1 MIETEKELG
10 IREYSPDVDLDFM
23 CEEIFGGTDLEKSE
37 YRVVK
42 FSPDNECDDMDLFL
56 FAYLELNLGNLCRKE
71 EYGHCI
77 VDKRTGEF
85 ILLTGIIN
93 EAELNEAIKKIKAL
107 ASTGIPLHNRTISCG
122 VSNVFEE
129 LTQMQSAY
137 SQAEMALKQRDV
149 EEATVYFSSIDESR
163 CKNRQYIM
171 NKVLEYIERNFTGQI
186 TLEGV
191 ARYVYVNPAYLSSI
205 FKKHTG
211 ENFMSYLTA
220 RRIRYAKELLENPK
234 YKIYEI
240 GRMVG
245 YLDPGYFSII
255 FKKNEGIT
263 PYEYRSKML

>member
-1 MIETEKELG
+1 MFPFLASFHPDSGIYSELIKG
-10 IREYSPDVDLDFM
+10 INAAHESLKDYKIKCDL
-23 CEEIFGGTDLEKSE
+23 
-37 YRVVK
+37 R
-42 FSPDNECDDMDLFL
+42 FL
-56 FAYLELNLGNLCRKE
+56 
-71 EYGHCI
+71 
-77 VDKRTGEF
+77 DKRE
-85 ILLTGIIN
+85 
-93 EAELNEAIKKIKAL
+93 
-107 ASTGIPLHNRTISCG
+107 H
-122 VSNVFEE
+122 
-129 LTQMQSAY
+129 
-137 SQAEMALKQRDV
+137 
-149 EEATVYFSSIDESR
+149 SIDE
-163 CKNRQYIM
+163 C
-171 NKVLEYIERNFTGQI
+171 IERNFTGQI